1 MTKRD
6 FYEILGVPRTANSDQ
21 IKKAFRSKARHLH
34 PDNMDSGDESAF
46 KELAAAYEVLSDDN
60 KRALYDR
67 YGHDGLA
74 GAAGGFDGVDLGAF
88 ADLSEIF
95 STFFGGGRGGG
106 GRRSTVERGSDLK
119 LELRLEF
126 SEAIFGTER
135 KISIKRL
142 EACTVCTGTGAQSGS
157 QPVRCTTCNGAGQ
170 IRQATQTL
178 LGQFMQILTCPNC
191 EGEGTRIEKACTVCK
206 GKAQVRTQRDLEIK
220 IPAGIDHG
228 ARLRIP
234 HAGDHGRRNGPPGD
248 VYVLITVNDHA
259 KFVREGQTI
268 HLQQPIS
275 FAMAALGGEM
285 IVDTVDGEKPLR
297 VPPGTQTGT
306 ILPLKGHGAPQ
317 LNSPNLRGDQLVHL
331 IVETPTKLTSE
342 QKRLLE
348 KFADSRGDKLSA
360 PKFKRPD
367 TASSANSK
375 PSPGK
380 SSSIKNPSGKG
391 SSGKADSSLIDKIAD
406 VFKPKEGASEN

>member
-34 PDNMDSGDESAF
+34 PDNMDSGDEAAF
-46 KELAAAYEVLSDDN
+46 KELAAAYEVLSDEN

-74 GAAGGFDGVDLGAF
+74 GGAGGFEGVDLSAF
-88 ADLSEIF
+88 ADLGEIF
-95 STFFGGGRGGG
+95 STFFGGGRPG

-126 SEAIFGTER
+126 SEAIFGTEK
-135 KISIKRL
+135 KISVKRL
-142 EACTVCTGTGAQSGS
+142 ESCTVCTGSGAQAGS

-191 EGEGTRIEKACTVCK
+191 EGEGTRIEKACTNCK
-206 GKAQVRTQRDLEIK
+206 GKGQIRTQRDLEIK

-234 HAGDHGRRNGPPGD
+234 QAGDHGRRNGPPGD

-259 KFVREGQTI
+259 RFVREGQTI

-285 IVDTVDGEKPLR
+285 MVDTVDGERSLR
-297 VPPGTQTGT
+297 VPAGTQTGT
-306 ILPLKGHGAPQ
+306 VVPLKGLGAPQ
-317 LNSPNLRGDQLVHL
+317 LNAPTMRGDQLVHL
-331 IVETPTKLTSE
+331 LVETPTKLSSE
-342 QKRLLE
+342 QRRLLE
-348 KFADSRGDKLSA
+348 KFAESRGDKLSVS
-360 PKFKRPD
+360 KFKKPEP
-367 TASSANSK
+367 TSTKYSS
-375 PSPGK
+375 
-380 SSSIKNPSGKG
+380 KN
-391 SSGKADSSLIDKIAD
+391 SSGKNAGKGDSSLIDKIAD